1 MMVSIRSAR
10 PLDTGIL
17 KVVRPSPGGVSLT
30 LCASIV
36 TVPRCALRKAPPLNE
51 TPGSTLARREALI
64 SHYNHARSK
73 GEVGWVKC
81 AAECRVMDNSD
92 GDEEFARPEDGD
104 GDEELDTDDD
114 DV

>member
-1 MMVSIRSAR
+1 MAR
-10 PLDTGIL
+10 LLGTGIL
-17 KVVRPSPGGVSLT
+17 KVARPLTGGVNLT

-36 TVPRCALRKAPPLNE
+36 TVPLSALRKAPPLSE
-51 TPGSTLARREALI
+51 TPGSMRLRREALI
-64 SHYNHARSK
+64 AHYNYARSK

-92 GDEEFARPEDGD
+92 GEEEFARPEDGD
-104 GDEELDTDDD
+104 AHEELDTDDD